1 MKLTKTLAVTG
12 LATALMIT
20 GSGIVSADETAPK
33 AEKGSASVI
42 LSGSNGETP
51 PEIIDPVDPVD
62 PENPGEKPD
71 PGETGQ
77 TGPLTIDYVPHFDFG
92 SVEIGEKPTVTAA
105 TNAKASV
112 QISDRRASGE
122 GWSLTASLSE
132 FTDAEDKTQE
142 LKGVSITLP
151 AGKATTTEGNVSPE
165 AVTLAADLKA
175 NGESA
180 TIFKAD
186 ENAGLGSW
194 ANVITPSD
202 VKLSVGSGNLAGD
215 YSATMTYTLANAPK

>member
-33 AEKGSASVI
+33 AETGSASVI

-51 PEIIDPVDPVD
+51 PEIIDPTLPVD
-62 PENPGEKPD
+62 PENPGVD

-112 QISDRRASGE
+112 QISDRRASGK

>member
-33 AEKGSASVI
+33 AETGSASVI

-51 PEIIDPVDPVD
+51 PEIIDPTLPVD
-62 PENPGEKPD
+62 PENPGVD

-122 GWSLTASLSE
+122 GWSLTASLSK
-132 FTDAEDKTQE
+132 FTDSEDKSQE
-142 LKGVSITLP
+142 LKGVSIALP
-151 AGKATTTEGNVSPE
+151 AGKATTTAGNVSPE
-165 AVTLAADLKA
+165 AVTLAANLTA

-194 ANVITPSD
+194 ANVITPGD